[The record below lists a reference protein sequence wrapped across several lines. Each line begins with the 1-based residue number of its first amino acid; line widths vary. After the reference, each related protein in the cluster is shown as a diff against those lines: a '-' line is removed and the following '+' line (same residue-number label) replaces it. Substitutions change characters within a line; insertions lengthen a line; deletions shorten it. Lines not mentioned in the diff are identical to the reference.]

1 MAEINTT
8 NHNKNIVELRSELGA
23 NGTKMENVY
32 VDGKKFCCVGYVNEK
47 DKQACLKA
55 IQTAVDGS
63 ENLYEAMMKLMTI
76 ANLGDKEVVPD
87 EQVNVNGYEV
97 LISYEKRAAYDH
109 NGDEIC
115 NCRELE
121 CELAPE
127 AIKAILTPRVEAALA
142 EDDECDDC
150 SVTVE
155 SITTS
160 KSHYWPY

>member
-1 MAEINTT
+1 MAEINPT

-23 NGTKMENVY
+23 NGIKMENVY

-155 SITTS
+155 SVTTS